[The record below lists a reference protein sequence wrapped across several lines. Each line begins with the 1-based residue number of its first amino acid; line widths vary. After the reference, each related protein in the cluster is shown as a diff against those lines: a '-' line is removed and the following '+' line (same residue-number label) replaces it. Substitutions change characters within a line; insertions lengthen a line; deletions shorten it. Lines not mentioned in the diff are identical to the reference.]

1 MYLLSFYDKQIPGET
16 TILDKIVQYFIIILF
31 FPCETVK
38 CVYGWLVHSTQV
50 WAQATGSPHIV
61 L

>member
-38 CVYGWLVHSTQV
+38 CVYG
-50 WAQATGSPHIV
+50 
-61 L
+61 